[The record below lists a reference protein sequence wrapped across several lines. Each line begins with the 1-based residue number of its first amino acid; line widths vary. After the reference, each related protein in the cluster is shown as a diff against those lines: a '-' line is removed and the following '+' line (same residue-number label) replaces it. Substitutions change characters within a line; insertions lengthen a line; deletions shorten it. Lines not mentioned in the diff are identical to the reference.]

1 MSAYKLTCFGQSG
14 NAYKPALYLAL
25 TGTEWEPVWINFFK
39 GHHKEAEYLKK
50 NDMAQVP
57 VLEHDGATIAQ
68 SAVILDYL
76 LEKIGK
82 FGWETPEERRE
93 VLRWVMWDNYSFT
106 SILAPLRFI
115 GHFVPEDKRD
125 PGALGFLQQ
134 RMANALK
141 TLDQRL
147 EGREWVALD
156 RPTIADIS
164 IAGYIYYGDELP
176 FDLSAYPNVVAWKDR
191 LAALPGWKPPYELMP
206 VKG

>member
-1 MSAYKLTCFGQSG
+1 MPAYKLTCFGQSG

-25 TGTEWEPVWINFFK
+25 SGAEWEPVFINFMK
-39 GHHKEAEYLKK
+39 GAHKQPEFVAK
-50 NDMAQVP
+50 NEMAQVP
-57 VLEHDGATIAQ
+57 ILEHGDLCISQ

-76 LEKIGK
+76 LEQEGK
-82 FGWETPEERRE
+82 FGWNDAEERRE
-93 VLRWVMWDNYSFT
+93 VMRWLFWDNYSFT

-141 TLDQRL
+141 TLDKRL

-156 RPTIADIS
+156 RLTIADLS

-176 FDLSAYPNVVAWKDR
+176 FDLNAYPNVVAWKDR
-191 LAALPGWKPPYELMP
+191 LARQPGWKAPYDLMP
-206 VKG
+206 TQG